1 MNMTKTMTCIVCPMG
16 CQIDIELDEGKNILS
31 IKGNTCKRGE
41 AYVREEMSDPK
52 RTLTSTVR
60 ITGAKYDVYLPV
72 KTDGGIPKSKLFAAM
87 EELSKITVKVPVKRG
102 DVIVDDLLGTGV
114 ALVAGKTVEE

>member
-1 MNMTKTMTCIVCPMG
+1 MTKTMTCIVCPMG

-60 ITGAKYDVYLPV
+60 IAGAKHDVYLPV

-87 EELSKITVKVPVKRG
+87 EALSRITVKVPVKRG

>member
-1 MNMTKTMTCIVCPMG
+1 METRSIICINCPLG
-16 CQIDIELDEGKNILS
+16 CPLTVGIEDGKVVS
-31 IKGNTCKRGE
+31 VEGNTCKRGE

-60 ITGAKYDVYLPV
+60 IAGAKHDVYLPV

-87 EELSKITVKVPVKRG
+87 EELSKITVQVPVKRG